1 MNKHTLIV
9 IIASVVIAISVGF
22 SGWNVYAAEQ
32 VEFMKTEQYF
42 SYFGF
47 MNGGKITVC
56 NPLPFY
62 ANFNDVKISM
72 IFDERNVGVLSFS
85 EIQLEPNSE
94 VEVQGEFASEN
105 FKEAQ
110 YLSLHFDSMYNDVI
124 PNRIDQEKMNVI
136 TEIQTNIIGVIPYST
151 TNQYPGLEFW
161 KLMEDDENYSCKTVE
176 K

>member
-1 MNKHTLIV
+1 MNKHTLVV

-22 SGWNVYAAEQ
+22 SGWNIFASEQ
-32 VEFMKTEQYF
+32 VDLMITEEHF
-42 SYFGF
+42 SYFGL
-47 MNGGKITVC
+47 MNSGKISVC

-62 ANFNDVKISM
+62 ANFNEIRISM
-72 IFDERNVGVLSFS
+72 IFDERSIGVLSFS

-94 VEVQGEFASEN
+94 VEVQGTFTSEN

-124 PNRIDQEKMNVI
+124 PTRIDQEKMNVV
-136 TEIQTNIIGVIPYST
+136 TEIQTNIIGVIPYSV

-161 KLMEDDENYSCKTVE
+161 NVMEDREDYSCQSN
-176 K
+176 